1 MRDLTNQQWEH
12 LHPFLPPQKPKVG
25 RPNEEHRT
33 IIVNG
38 ILWIDRTGASWR
50 DLPERYGCWST
61 VASRFDRWRQVGV
74 WQRILEALQQK
85 ADAAL
90 ELDWNVHH
98 VDSSG
103 IRAHQHAAGA
113 KESCPEAEAL
123 GRSQGGFST
132 KIHLRIQ
139 GSGKPMVIRLT
150 PGQRHETTEFEP
162 LMEQGAVKRPG
173 AGHPRVRPL
182 RVFDLPN

>member
-33 IIVNG
+33 IVNG

-98 VDSSG
+98 VTAVEFVRINMLLVPRKVTLKPRHWVAPKVALAPKFICAS
-103 IRAHQHAAGA
+103 
-113 KESCPEAEAL
+113 KEVVSRWSFA
-123 GRSQGGFST
+123 
-132 KIHLRIQ
+132 
-139 GSGKPMVIRLT
+139 
-150 PGQRHETTEFEP
+150 
-162 LMEQGAVKRPG
+162 
-173 AGHPRVRPL
+173 
-182 RVFDLPN
+182 